1 MVGQGSARTLLC
13 ALLALAACGGD
24 PGPPEEVE
32 VTFRDLAAEAGVDFV
47 HFNGF
52 SGEYYY
58 YETFGSGAA
67 FLDFD
72 GDGWLD
78 IYLVNGSA
86 LTDTVPAVT
95 PVNRLYR
102 NLSGAGPDEPR
113 PGPPLRFEDVTAG
126 SGADD
131 RGYGMGVAAAD
142 ADNDGEQDLYVTN
155 AGGNRLLLND
165 GGSGRFDDVTAEAGV
180 GDPRWGTACAFLD
193 YDGDGDLDL
202 FVVNY
207 VDFDIW
213 ENPVCKKG
221 KHRSYCDPDT
231 YDPVEDVLYRNDGGR
246 FTDVSRA
253 SGITLAGRGLGVA
266 LSDYDLDGDTDIY
279 VANDGTMN
287 FLYENQ
293 PGGFVEVGLYAG
305 GRYNRDGLAEAGM
318 GVDFGDVQNDGRQD
332 LFVTNFTNETNTLYV
347 NDGQGELHDL
357 TDRFGLTGPS
367 LKPLGFGTRFLDYD
381 NDGFL
386 DLFVANGHVMDIIA
400 EVEPELSYPQ
410 PNQVFRNLGGGG
422 FSETSALIGPGLG
435 VVAVSR
441 AAAAGDCD
449 NDGDQDLLVTN
460 VSGRPTLLRNDGGNR
475 NNWLLVELVGAGHR
489 DALGARVTVTAGGMS
504 MLRERQSG
512 ASYLSSHDPRLHFGL
527 GRAERARVEIVW
539 PGGRRQV
546 IEEVPANRILRV
558 LEGQG

>member
-1 MVGQGSARTLLC
+1 
-13 ALLALAACGGD
+13 
-24 PGPPEEVE
+24 
-32 VTFRDLAAEAGVDFV
+32 
-47 HFNGF
+47 
-52 SGEYYY
+52 
-58 YETFGSGAA
+58 
-67 FLDFD
+67 
-72 GDGWLD
+72 
-78 IYLVNGSA
+78 
-86 LTDTVPAVT
+86 
-95 PVNRLYR
+95 
-102 NLSGAGPDEPR
+102 
-113 PGPPLRFEDVTAG
+113 
-126 SGADD
+126 
-131 RGYGMGVAAAD
+131 MGVAAAD
-142 ADNDGEQDLYVTN
+142 ADNDGDQDLYVTN

-180 GDPRWGTACAFLD
+180 GDSRWGTACAFLD
-193 YDGDGDLDL
+193 YDGDGDLDI

-207 VDFDIW
+207 VDFDMW

-231 YDPVEDVLYRNDGGR
+231 YDPVEDVLYRNDRGR

-253 SGITLAGRGLGVA
+253 SGITLSGRGLGVA
-266 LSDYDLDGDTDIY
+266 LSDYDLDGDTDVY

-293 PGGFVEVGLYAG
+293 PGGFAEVGLYSG

-357 TDRFGLTGPS
+357 TERFGLTGPS

-381 NDGFL
+381 NDRFL

-422 FSETSALIGPGLG
+422 FAETSAGLG
-435 VVAVSR
+435 TGLEVVAVSR

-460 VSGRPTLLRNDGGNR
+460 VSGPPTLLVNDGGNR
-475 NNWLLVELVGAGHR
+475 NNWLLLELVGAGHR
-489 DALGARVTVTAGGMS
+489 DALGARVTVTAGNVS

-527 GRAERARVEIVW
+527 GRSGTARVEIVW

-546 IEEVPANRILRV
+546 LEEVPANRILRV
-558 LEGQG
+558 REGQG

>member
-1 MVGQGSARTLLC
+1 MPT
-13 ALLALAACGGD
+13 
-24 PGPPEEVE
+24 
-32 VTFRDLAAEAGVDFV
+32 
-47 HFNGF
+47 
-52 SGEYYY
+52 
-58 YETFGSGAA
+58 
-67 FLDFD
+67 
-72 GDGWLD
+72 
-78 IYLVNGSA
+78 
-86 LTDTVPAVT
+86 
-95 PVNRLYR
+95 
-102 NLSGAGPDEPR
+102 
-113 PGPPLRFEDVTAG
+113 
-126 SGADD
+126 D
-131 RGYGMGVAAAD
+131 RGYGMGVTAAD
-142 ADNDGEQDLYVTN
+142 ADNDGDQDLYVTN

-165 GGSGRFDDVTAEAGV
+165 GGSGRFEDVTAEAGV

-207 VDFDIW
+207 VDFDMW

-253 SGITLAGRGLGVA
+253 GGITLSGRGLGVA
-266 LSDYDLDGDTDIY
+266 LSDYDLDGDTDVY

-357 TDRFGLTGPS
+357 TERFGLTGPS

-381 NDGFL
+381 NDRFL

-422 FSETSALIGPGLG
+422 FAETSAQVGTGLE

-449 NDGDQDLLVTN
+449 NDGDQDPAGDQRLRAADPAAERRRQPQQLAPPRA
-460 VSGRPTLLRNDGGNR
+460 GRSRAPRRPGGP
-475 NNWLLVELVGAGHR
+475 GDGHR
-489 DALGARVTVTAGGMS
+489 
-504 MLRERQSG
+504 
-512 ASYLSSHDPRLHFGL
+512 
-527 GRAERARVEIVW
+527 
-539 PGGRRQV
+539 RRQAHAARTTV
-546 IEEVPANRILRV
+546 GGELPVEPRSAPALRPRAGPSRPRRDRLARRAPPGSRGGSGQPHPAV
-558 LEGQG
+558 REGQG